1 MDIHLDANISDEQ
14 RRKMKQTMQKME
26 NLPEQ
31 QRKQMENMM
40 GSQME
45 MMKQIMAGDPI
56 TIEVQS
62 VMVNTDIPEGVF
74 EIGRASCRE
83 RVLRLV

>member
-56 TIEVQS
+56 TIDVQS
-62 VMVNTDIPEGVF
+62 VEVNAEIPEGMF
-74 EIGRASCRE
+74 E
-83 RVLRLV
+83 